1 MHPGEAELPTVY
13 LKPGE
18 MYFAETPAQVI
29 TVLGSCVTI
38 ILHHRR
44 LRLGA
49 ICHAL
54 LPAGACDE
62 DGLRYLN
69 CAMHEMLDLF
79 LIRGIPGRE
88 IEAKLF
94 GGGDVLMSSGSGGKT
109 VGQQNI
115 EAALELVENESLKL
129 ISCDLGG
136 VSGRKISF
144 RTDTGQVLLKRL
156 KPANSHDPGSTTKD

>member
-1 MHPGEAELPTVY
+1 MHPGETELPTLY

-18 MYFAETPAQVI
+18 MYFGETPALVI

-38 ILHHRR
+38 ILYHRS

-54 LPAGACDE
+54 LPAGVCDE

-69 CAMHEMLDLF
+69 CAMHEMLDRF
-79 LIRGIPGRE
+79 LMRGIRTHE

-94 GGGDVLMSSGSGGKT
+94 GGGKVLMDIGGGGKT

-115 EAALELVENESLKL
+115 EAALGLVESEGLKV

-136 VSGRKISF
+136 ISGRKISF
-144 RTDTGQVLLKRL
+144 RTDTGEVLLKRL
-156 KPANSHDPGSTTKD
+156 KPANSQHHEH